1 MGRDVVIIGG
11 GPSGLAA
18 GYEAARQGA
27 SVSVFERLEI
37 VGGLSRTI
45 PFQGNRFDIG
55 PHRFFTKNA
64 EVRKLFTNVLGDE
77 AIRVAR
83 QTRILNDRKYFD
95 YPLTPVNAILG
106 VGLAAGTLIAAS
118 YAAARIRVMQRP
130 VAINSFEDWVV
141 DQFGR
146 RLFEKFFKG

>member
-1 MGRDVVIIGG
+1 MPPPMRPPVGGRPYAYSNG
-11 GPSGLAA
+11 SN
-18 GYEAARQGA
+18 
-27 SVSVFERLEI
+27 I

-64 EVRKLFTNVLGDE
+64 EVRELFKNVLGDE
-77 AIRVAR
+77 AIRVTR

-106 VGLAAGTLIAAS
+106 VGSRQEL
-118 YAAARIRVMQRP
+118 
-130 VAINSFEDWVV
+130 
-141 DQFGR
+141 
-146 RLFEKFFKG
+146 